1 MILLTTYN
9 VRYFDITTEVF
20 MSPGCDIQSTVKKYS
35 LFDNKVEIQKM
46 NKSHAYRSMNLF
58 NVLYIVFI
66 TYYVLMALLHNE
78 LEEETSFALQK
89 RYLNIL
95 P

>member
-46 NKSHAYRSMNLF
+46 NNSF
-58 NVLYIVFI
+58 DNVF
-66 TYYVLMALLHNE
+66 
-78 LEEETSFALQK
+78 
-89 RYLNIL
+89 
-95 P
+95 

>member
-46 NKSHAYRSMNLF
+46 NISQYESFQCIIHRF
-58 NVLYIVFI
+58 
-66 TYYVLMALLHNE
+66 YYVLCFDGII
-78 LEEETSFALQK
+78 T
-89 RYLNIL
+89 
-95 P
+95 